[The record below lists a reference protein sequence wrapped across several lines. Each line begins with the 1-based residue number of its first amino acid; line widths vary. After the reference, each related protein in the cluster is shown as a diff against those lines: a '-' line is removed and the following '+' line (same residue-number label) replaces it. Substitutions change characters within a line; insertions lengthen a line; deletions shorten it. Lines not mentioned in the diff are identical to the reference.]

1 MLRLASHYYICQLSC
16 SIGWHSSSFLFH
28 WWGTYSLL
36 VFLWSPHLPGRSY
49 EQISYYHHLP
59 TKKRKPGRTTF
70 KTICVACNMSLISLI
85 SSVSLKLLL
94 LFNLIGA
101 VYILFALCAHMTAH
115 WWQAAQNVF
124 VCLSVQ
130 YSLIFQISTSS
141 MNVLITSFP
150 LHMLACHFKGEVAE
164 SIQWDYSFAC
174 LLWG

>member
-1 MLRLASHYYICQLSC
+1 MPAIHYYIWLTQLFI
-16 SIGWHSSSFLFH
+16 SIPLVRNLLTTSFLVVPSFARQFI
-28 WWGTYSLL
+28 WADQLL
-36 VFLWSPHLPGRSY
+36 PSQW
-49 EQISYYHHLP
+49 HLP
-59 TKKRKPGRTTF
+59 TKKERTTF

-85 SSVSLKLLL
+85 SSLSIKRLL
-94 LFNLIGA
+94 LFNRIGA